1 MYCRTCT
8 YQTIIYNQSK
18 EASSMQTC
26 AGLTR
31 EQNCC
36 FYVGMLYDL
45 PVYQIGIALEFKT
58 VLEEI
63 S

>member
-1 MYCRTCT
+1 MNCRTCT

-18 EASSMQTC
+18 EVSSMQTC
-26 AGLTR
+26 AGLTG

-36 FYVGMLYDL
+36 LYVGMLYDL
-45 PVYQIGIALEFKT
+45 PVCQIGIALEFKT